1 MIWEARPGTRAQAPS
16 KGAEVAGRTKKS
28 TQSRARELTPILFV
42 VGLSLVVLAGLAV
55 LPAKTWFSQK
65 QKMDEAED
73 RLVRI
78 EAESAQLEREL
89 ELLATDAEIELRAR
103 RDFDLVY
110 PGEES
115 YRIVTEEP

>member
-1 MIWEARPGTRAQAPS
+1 MAD
-16 KGAEVAGRTKKS
+16 RTNKS
-28 TQSRARELTPILFV
+28 ATSRARELTPILFV

-65 QKMDEAED
+65 QQMQEAEE
-73 RLVRI
+73 RLARI
-78 EAESAQLEREL
+78 EAESAELDREL
-89 ELLATDAEIELRAR
+89 DLLATDAEIELRAR

>member
-1 MIWEARPGTRAQAPS
+1 VGR
-16 KGAEVAGRTKKS
+16 RTKKNAKP
-28 TQSRARELTPILFV
+28 SRAREFLTVVFV
-42 VGLSLVVLAGLAV
+42 VGLAVAVLAGLAV

-65 QKMDEAED
+65 EKMEEAEAE
-73 RLVRI
+73 VARI
-78 EAESAQLEREL
+78 EAETAEL
-89 ELLATDAEIELRAR
+89 ELELQLLATDEEIELRAR

>member
-1 MIWEARPGTRAQAPS
+1 M
-16 KGAEVAGRTKKS
+16 V
-28 TQSRARELTPILFV
+28 FV
-42 VGLSLVVLAGLAV
+42 VGLAVAVLAGLAV

-65 QKMDEAED
+65 EKMEEAEAE
-73 RLVRI
+73 VARI
-78 EAESAQLEREL
+78 EAETAEL
-89 ELLATDAEIELRAR
+89 ELELQLLATDEEIELRAR